1 MSYNALIEN
10 LSRNARFQRT
20 FQKVRAL
27 PPLSPRTRK
36 KMEEKP
42 AAIITKFVEGLSEEL
57 KKEATENIKLRE
69 TFTHKLHTDSN
80 IITEANKSKIKIKEE
95 KKSTAL
101 TENNEQE
108 ENTMNKTTLR
118 PIPTN
123 AYLSNSQRY
132 HLMKNF
138 RRIRTYQPHINENW
152 KFKVGLSPTPQNT
165 FSNISS
171 LMNNIEF
178 QSKVIQDQVRLLMD
192 NIFYYKVDIIN
203 RENYIESFK
212 ALSIKAQIKYN
223 KYLEETCGIL
233 LLLPQLLLLEF
244 YHYIEKFYNVNVP
257 DKKKFREKYIFD
269 EVDCLY
275 YNNSLLNDVS
285 EFFKSCFNIYCTL
298 VKEVDDMFLKQKNF
312 ESLITILEK
321 ARYNISS
328 VISNAENS
336 IANYE
341 NDIKLVDK
349 ILQNEHKAK
358 QFKKE
363 RVNLTDKLRAQ
374 FVFKKNGERQRII
387 RIQNALK
394 SKDYEDNDKKIA
406 QNKDFKSILPSK
418 LIDGLL
424 GYCKKDVKKQIQ
436 TKRIMDEMKPQK
448 KFSIH
453 GGGVVKI
460 NF

>member
-1 MSYNALIEN
+1 MSYNALLEN
-10 LSRNARFQRT
+10 LSRNGRFQRT

-80 IITEANKSKIKIKEE
+80 ITETNKSKNKEE

-108 ENTMNKTTLR
+108 ENTMIKTTLR

-223 KYLEETCGIL
+223 
-233 LLLPQLLLLEF
+233 
-244 YHYIEKFYNVNVP
+244 N
-257 DKKKFREKYIFD
+257 R
-269 EVDCLY
+269 
-275 YNNSLLNDVS
+275 
-285 EFFKSCFNIYCTL
+285 
-298 VKEVDDMFLKQKNF
+298 
-312 ESLITILEK
+312 
-321 ARYNISS
+321 
-328 VISNAENS
+328 
-336 IANYE
+336 
-341 NDIKLVDK
+341 
-349 ILQNEHKAK
+349 
-358 QFKKE
+358 
-363 RVNLTDKLRAQ
+363 
-374 FVFKKNGERQRII
+374 
-387 RIQNALK
+387 
-394 SKDYEDNDKKIA
+394 SK
-406 QNKDFKSILPSK
+406 
-418 LIDGLL
+418 
-424 GYCKKDVKKQIQ
+424 
-436 TKRIMDEMKPQK
+436 
-448 KFSIH
+448 
-453 GGGVVKI
+453 
-460 NF
+460 

>member
-1 MSYNALIEN
+1 MAYNALVEN
-10 LSRNARFQRT
+10 LYRNTRFQRT

-69 TFTHKLHTDSN
+69 TFTHKLHTDPN
-80 IITEANKSKIKIKEE
+80 ITETNKSKIKNKEE

-178 QSKVIQDQVRLLMD
+178 QSKVIQDQVRLLID

-285 EFFKSCFNIYCTL
+285 
-298 VKEVDDMFLKQKNF
+298 LKVV
-312 ESLITILEK
+312 LIFIVL
-321 ARYNISS
+321 
-328 VISNAENS
+328 
-336 IANYE
+336 
-341 NDIKLVDK
+341 
-349 ILQNEHKAK
+349 
-358 QFKKE
+358 
-363 RVNLTDKLRAQ
+363 
-374 FVFKKNGERQRII
+374 
-387 RIQNALK
+387 
-394 SKDYEDNDKKIA
+394 
-406 QNKDFKSILPSK
+406 
-418 LIDGLL
+418 
-424 GYCKKDVKKQIQ
+424 
-436 TKRIMDEMKPQK
+436 
-448 KFSIH
+448 
-453 GGGVVKI
+453 
-460 NF
+460 

>member
-1 MSYNALIEN
+1 
-10 LSRNARFQRT
+10 
-20 FQKVRAL
+20 
-27 PPLSPRTRK
+27 
-36 KMEEKP
+36 
-42 AAIITKFVEGLSEEL
+42 
-57 KKEATENIKLRE
+57 
-69 TFTHKLHTDSN
+69 
-80 IITEANKSKIKIKEE
+80 
-95 KKSTAL
+95 
-101 TENNEQE
+101 
-108 ENTMNKTTLR
+108 
-118 PIPTN
+118 
-123 AYLSNSQRY
+123 
-132 HLMKNF
+132 
-138 RRIRTYQPHINENW
+138 
-152 KFKVGLSPTPQNT
+152 
-165 FSNISS
+165 
-171 LMNNIEF
+171 
-178 QSKVIQDQVRLLMD
+178 
-192 NIFYYKVDIIN
+192 
-203 RENYIESFK
+203 
-212 ALSIKAQIKYN
+212 
-223 KYLEETCGIL
+223 
-233 LLLPQLLLLEF
+233 
-244 YHYIEKFYNVNVP
+244 
-257 DKKKFREKYIFD
+257 
-269 EVDCLY
+269 
-275 YNNSLLNDVS
+275 
-285 EFFKSCFNIYCTL
+285 
-298 VKEVDDMFLKQKNF
+298 MFLKQKNF

-394 SKDYEDNDKKIA
+394 TKDNEDNDKKIA